1 MGSDRAFTTM
11 GVFDDADDE
20 IKRLRA
26 ENERLR
32 AEVESLTGLLAA
44 FDHVPTLWNTATGS
58 YGDSNMPN
66 KAGGD
71 Q

>member
-1 MGSDRAFTTM
+1 MSDRAFTTM

-26 ENERLR
+26 ENERLQDALDR
-32 AEVESLTGLLAA
+32 CIEARLARLGLA
-44 FDHVPTLWNTATGS
+44 
-58 YGDSNMPN
+58 GD
-66 KAGGD
+66 D